1 MAIVSYI
8 AGIFQTP
15 EIFLSLI
22 ACVGLLLQK
31 KSASD
36 VIKGTFKCMLGVI
49 ILNAGVAML
58 MSAVS
63 PLSTA
68 FGSLTSRQG
77 AELADFGAFLGQYG
91 MQMGLVMVIGFA
103 VQLLLARF
111 TPLKTIYL
119 TGHMMMFFSML
130 WLGLGVQM
138 GFTGGALLAFACFG
152 YLCSISI
159 TPVMLLKDMEHL
171 TGKRDFSIAHS
182 GTFWC
187 WCASRVGQLAAKTY
201 GDKPIESM
209 EKIKLSPKLDFIRDT
224 TLVGGLIMS
233 ILYMVI
239 AIFAPE
245 ETRRAIYGNDTFTF
259 ALTNGMS
266 FGAGIIILLQG
277 CRMMMAEII
286 PAFTGISR
294 KLVPGA
300 IPALDIPMIYP
311 YGQNSLLI
319 GYLFA
324 LAASIISMFII
335 NFSGLSAYVL
345 VPLVAAVYF
354 DVASG
359 CVFANSYGGRRGVIA
374 WGIIGGVLIM
384 VVTAVAMPLVANT
397 VGTFV
402 QQMGFS
408 ECSLW
413 IIIIGYLSKL
423 IGLA

>member
-1 MAIVSYI
+1 
-8 AGIFQTP
+8 
-15 EIFLSLI
+15 
-22 ACVGLLLQK
+22 
-31 KSASD
+31 
-36 VIKGTFKCMLGVI
+36 
-49 ILNAGVAML
+49 
-58 MSAVS
+58 
-63 PLSTA
+63 
-68 FGSLTSRQG
+68 
-77 AELADFGAFLGQYG
+77 
-91 MQMGLVMVIGFA
+91 
-103 VQLLLARF
+103 
-111 TPLKTIYL
+111 
-119 TGHMMMFFSML
+119 
-130 WLGLGVQM
+130 
-138 GFTGGALLAFACFG
+138 
-152 YLCSISI
+152 
-159 TPVMLLKDMEHL
+159 
-171 TGKRDFSIAHS
+171 
-182 GTFWC
+182 
-187 WCASRVGQLAAKTY
+187 
-201 GDKPIESM
+201 
-209 EKIKLSPKLDFIRDT
+209 
-224 TLVGGLIMS
+224 
-233 ILYMVI
+233 
-239 AIFAPE
+239 
-245 ETRRAIYGNDTFTF
+245 
-259 ALTNGMS
+259 
-266 FGAGIIILLQG
+266 
-277 CRMMMAEII
+277 MMAEII

>member
-1 MAIVSYI
+1 MAVISYI

-15 EIFLSLI
+15 AIFLSLV
-22 ACVGLLLQK
+22 ACIGLLLQK

-49 ILNAGVAML
+49 VLNAGADIL
-58 MSAVS
+58 QSAIA

-68 FGSLTSRQG
+68 FSSLVKQQG
-77 AELADFGAFLGQYG
+77 AELADFSVFMGQYG
-91 MQMGLVMVIGFA
+91 MQMGLVMVIGFV

-111 TPLKTIYL
+111 TPLKTIFL
-119 TGHMMMFFSML
+119 TGHMMMLFSMM

-138 GFTGGALLAFACFG
+138 GFTGGTLLAFACFG
-152 YLCSISI
+152 YLCNISI
-159 TPVMLLKDMEHL
+159 TPVLLLKDMEHL

-182 GTFWC
+182 GTFYC

-209 EKIKLSPKLDFIRDT
+209 EKVKLSPKLDFIRDT

-239 AIFAPE
+239 AIFVPAE
-245 ETRRAIYGNDTFTF
+245 IRRAVYGGDVFTF

-300 IPALDIPMIYP
+300 IPGLDIPMIYS

-324 LAASIISMFII
+324 LTTSIIAMFAI

-345 VPLVAAVYF
+345 VPLVATVYF

-374 WGIIGGVLIM
+374 WGIIGGILPMIVGII
-384 VVTAVAMPLVANT
+384 AMPLVANT

-402 QQMGFS
+402 QRLQLS
-408 ECSLW
+408 ECCLW
-413 IIIIGYLSKL
+413 VIIIGYLSRL